1 MWSLRSACRHGVV
14 EMAFLV
20 SNVRPICRA
29 GSSEGR
35 GVGFRRWRSAPVN
48 CGATHLEV
56 LTRRTCKLKYVARRI
71 GIHLNEG
78 ISLAHEKQQM
88 RPEVLTSLSAPVRE
102 AESPTP
108 LCLVCILWSGLQCLL
123 PLTSVRLAR
132 GSNRRSVLLIEQN
145 IVQVRGTPCHKWEFE
160 VQQSHVLRI

>member
-1 MWSLRSACRHGVV
+1 M
-14 EMAFLV
+14 
-20 SNVRPICRA
+20 
-29 GSSEGR
+29 SSRKLGR
-35 GVGFRRWRSAPVN
+35 TGVGSRSAPVN

-56 LTRRTCKLKYVARRI
+56 LTRRTCELKYVARRI

-78 ISLAHEKQQM
+78 INLAHEKQQM
-88 RPEVLTSLSAPVRE
+88 RPEVLTSLSAPVRK
-102 AESPTP
+102 AESPTR

-160 VQQSHVLRI
+160 VQQGHVLRI